1 MTTNALH
8 RLGST
13 VAIWAHPDDETYLSG
28 GIAAALRDLGQR
40 VVCVTATRG
49 EAGGPDPSPAG
60 KKELGLLRTR
70 ELEDAM
76 AVLGVV
82 EHHWLDYEDGSCA
95 DADPTLAAA
104 RLAGILTEVGPD
116 TVLTFGPDG
125 VTGHPDHRAV
135 GGWVDQAVAGLRSR
149 PLLLHAV
156 STPQDREVDPALD
169 NDFDVF
175 FLGGPRVCNP
185 DEVEVRLEL
194 TGEHLER
201 KVRALLSQRSQTGG
215 LVEAVG
221 LDRFR
226 AWVAAETFARPS
238 P

>member
-1 MTTNALH
+1 MTMLDLS
-8 RLGST
+8 RLGTT
-13 VAIWAHPDDETYLSG
+13 VAVWAHPDDETYLSG
-28 GIAAALRDLGQR
+28 GLAAALRDLGHR

-49 EAGGPDPSPAG
+49 EAGGSDSSPAG
-60 KKELGLLRTR
+60 KRELGQLRTR

-82 EHHWLDYEDGSCA
+82 EHRWLDHVDGGCEA
-95 DADPTLAAA
+95 ADPLPAVAELV
-104 RLAGILTEVGPD
+104 RILTDVEPD

-135 GGWVDQAVAGLRSR
+135 GGWVDRAVAELPFD

-156 STPQDREVDPALD
+156 TTPEDRKVDPALD

-175 FLGGPRVCNP
+175 FLGGPRVCSP
-185 DEVEVRLEL
+185 EEVAVRLEL
-194 TGEHLER
+194 TGDELER
-201 KVRALLSQRSQTGG
+201 KVRALLCQRSQTGG
-215 LVEAVG
+215 LVDAVG

-226 AWVAAETFARPS
+226 AWVAAETFAP
-238 P
+238 PEP